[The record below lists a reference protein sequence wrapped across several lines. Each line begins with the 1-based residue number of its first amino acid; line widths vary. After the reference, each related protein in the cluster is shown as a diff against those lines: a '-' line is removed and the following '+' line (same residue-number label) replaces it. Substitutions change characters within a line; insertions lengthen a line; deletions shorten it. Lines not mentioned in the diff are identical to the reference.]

1 MSSPTS
7 TGPAGAHFE
16 GKVGAHYLLSLLV
29 GAQPRGLRGMTIDRV
44 ELQRA
49 SQGMYLDDVIIL
61 CSCSRVR
68 RKPKYGQRKWR
79 VKQEVDS
86 RKLAKQGIQKPEG

>member
-1 MSSPTS
+1 MNGSSMSSPIS

-29 GAQPRGLRGMTIDRV
+29 GAQPRGLPGMAIDRI

-49 SQGMYLDDVIIL
+49 SQEMYLDDVIVRAHD
-61 CSCSRVR
+61 RV
-68 RKPKYGQRKWR
+68 GNA
-79 VKQEVDS
+79 VVLE
-86 RKLAKQGIQKPEG
+86 I